1 MAAKTARWRMI
12 LAWVLVVLAAV
23 LTLVGALDIWVKRQ
37 TLDTNNWV
45 DTSGKLL
52 ENQKITNALSVYMVN
67 QLYDN
72 VDVQAALEQR
82 LPNQLDP
89 LSPVIASGLRPAL
102 VRVAQDVLQR
112 PKVQQLWK
120 LANRRAHQEFIE
132 ILDNKNEL
140 LKTTNGNVVLDLH
153 PIIEQLEQRGG
164 LGAKLAQQLPPDA
177 GQLVIMKSK
186 QIDAG
191 RKVVKAIRIFSVF
204 LAIIVLALFALAVW
218 LARGRRRVIILGS
231 GISLVLAGLLILVAR
246 RFLGDY
252 VVDAL
257 AKQPAGKDAAHAAWS
272 IGTSL
277 LRNIGINVLVYGI
290 VIAVG
295 AILAGPSRLAVAG
308 RRWLAP
314 TLRDHPVIVY
324 SLVAFAV
331 LIYFAT
337 GPTDISR
344 LVPILFLFAFTLGG
358 VAILRRQTAR
368 EFPEAGGST
377 PTA

>member
-37 TLDTNNWV
+37 ALDTNNWV

-82 LPNQLDP
+82 LPDQLDP
-89 LSPVIASGLRPAL
+89 LAPVVASGLRPAL

-120 LANRRAHQEFIE
+120 LANRRAHQEFID

-153 PIIEQLEQRGG
+153 PIIAQLEQRGG
-164 LGAKLAQQLPPDA
+164 LGAKLAQKLPPDA

-186 QIDAG
+186 QIDTG

-218 LARGRRRVIILGS
+218 LARGRRRVVILGS

-257 AKQPAGKDAAHAAWS
+257 AKQPAGKDAAHAVWS

-295 AILAGPSRLAVAG
+295 AILAGPSRLAVAV

-314 TLRDHPVIVY
+314 TLRDHPIIVY
-324 SLVAFAV
+324 SLVGFAV

-358 VAILRRQTAR
+358 VEILRRQTAR
-368 EFPEAGGST
+368 EFPASP